1 MKENK
6 FYKISDKIFL
16 AVTCLMIIFSVL
28 SIIQYSIG
36 YVGIVTEETVLY
48 CSIMYGTPMMI
59 FVGAITV
66 SVQFLFIAA
75 RFKEI
80 GYNEGNKFLITILAL
95 NIIIEFFWIPF
106 WYYDAFLRWPIY
118 VFVLAAVIAIIALLL
133 QFKLI
138 ISHFKKLKGITDN
151 RLIIA
156 LLLLNIILEFILIPF
171 FHFFDMQEIFYFWF
185 PFIPFIAQA
194 TKKDFRKGSDKLLT
208 FVTWFMGIIF
218 VAAVIIAVLEY
229 NCVMPHAPRPIT
241 NIAMAL
247 DTPVTLI
254 LTALTILAQLMFILS
269 HIKLLK
275 GNPEGMFI
283 ITILIL
289 NIILEV
295 PVVAL
300 LCAFDLQ
307 FIFYLWV
314 PIVLFAAE
322 FTKKRFFKAE
332 EK

>member
-1 MKENK
+1 MKENN

-28 SIIQYSIG
+28 SLIQYSLG
-36 YVGIVTEETVLY
+36 YVGIVTEETIFY
-48 CSIMYGTPMMI
+48 CSIMYGTPMVI
-59 FVGAITV
+59 FIGAITV

-80 GYNEGNKFLITILAL
+80 GYDEGNKFL
-95 NIIIEFFWIPF
+95 
-106 WYYDAFLRWPIY
+106 
-118 VFVLAAVIAIIALLL
+118 
-133 QFKLI
+133 
-138 ISHFKKLKGITDN
+138 
-151 RLIIA
+151 
-156 LLLLNIILEFILIPF
+156 
-171 FHFFDMQEIFYFWF
+171 
-185 PFIPFIAQA
+185 
-194 TKKDFRKGSDKLLT
+194 
-208 FVTWFMGIIF
+208 
-218 VAAVIIAVLEY
+218 
-229 NCVMPHAPRPIT
+229 
-241 NIAMAL
+241 
-247 DTPVTLI
+247 
-254 LTALTILAQLMFILS
+254 
-269 HIKLLK
+269 
-275 GNPEGMFI
+275 

-295 PVVAL
+295 PVVAF

>member
-1 MKENK
+1 MKENN

-28 SIIQYSIG
+28 SLIQNVLSYN
-36 YVGIVTEETVLY
+36 GIVTEETVLY
-48 CSIMYGTPMMI
+48 CSIMYGTPMVI
-59 FVGAITV
+59 FIGAITV

-80 GYNEGNKFLITILAL
+80 GYDEGNKFLITLLAL

-118 VFVLAAVIAIIALLL
+118 VFLLAAAIAIIALLL

-151 RLIIA
+151 RLIIV

-229 NCVMPHAPRPIT
+229 NGVMPYTHSSID
-241 NIAMAL
+241 NIAIAL
-247 DTPVTLI
+247 ETPVTLI

-269 HIKLLK
+269 HIKMLK
-275 GNPEGMFI
+275 GNSEGKFI

-295 PVVAL
+295 PVVAF